1 MKTVIHA
8 EVPLSLLFPLLFPK
22 RAQRMWGPAPSGSR
36 SGFFVRSPSVRGRE
50 MDDPVAAFDEV
61 AVDFL
66 GDHYWL
72 FFNDDPTRPSEE
84 WAGPTEDVGEL
95 IRAHWDALGL
105 RQRPV
110 FVLHHLQLPAERR
123 GQGKGREA
131 YEALERKVAQAGIG
145 AIILQAGML
154 DDAWRHSLGFWRKMG
169 FEEWP
174 GDYWIFPDRIM
185 VKVLP

>member
-50 MDDPVAAFDEV
+50 MNDPVAAFDEV

-95 IRAHWDALGL
+95 IRAHWDTLGL

-110 FVLHHLQLPAERR
+110 FVLHHLQLPAAHR

>member
-1 MKTVIHA
+1 M
-8 EVPLSLLFPLLFPK
+8 SLLYPLLFPK
-22 RAQRMWGPAPSGSR
+22 RAQRMWGSTPSGSR
-36 SGFFVRSPSVRGRE
+36 SGFSVRSQGVRGRE
-50 MDDPVAAFDEV
+50 MQNPVEAFDEV

-72 FFNDDPTRPSEE
+72 FFDDESTVRPSEE
-84 WAGPTEDVGEL
+84 WAGPTEDVGQL

-105 RQRPV
+105 GQRSV
-110 FVLHHLQLPAERR
+110 FVLHHMQLPAERR
-123 GQGKGREA
+123 GQGEGRKA
-131 YEALERKVAQAGIG
+131 YEALEREVAQKGIG
-145 AIILQAGML
+145 AIILQAGQL

-174 GDYWIFPDRIM
+174 GDYWLFPDRIM

>member
-1 MKTVIHA
+1 MN
-8 EVPLSLLFPLLFPK
+8 
-22 RAQRMWGPAPSGSR
+22 
-36 SGFFVRSPSVRGRE
+36 
-50 MDDPVAAFDEV
+50 DPVAAFDEV

-95 IRAHWDALGL
+95 IRAHWDTLGL

-110 FVLHHLQLPAERR
+110 FVLHHLQLPAAHR